1 MSILVEIDRFL
12 RRSGMSPTR
21 FGLLAMRDR
30 SLVHDLRRG
39 RELRPETKER
49 IAAFMKEQH

>member
-1 MSILVEIDRFL
+1 MSTLVEIDRFL

-21 FGLLAMRDR
+21 FGLLAIKDR

-39 RELRPETKER
+39 RKLRPDTEER
-49 IAAFMKEQH
+49 IAAFMKERH